1 MIEFIQLYADLDTGI
16 DIDDDNDDEFLS
28 NKDDYALINDSEQI
42 NGNDV
47 DLQTGFENVT
57 RDLNEP
63 INNHKYWLDKRD
75 L

>member
-1 MIEFIQLYADLDTGI
+1 MIEFIQLYADLDNGI

-47 DLQTGFENVT
+47 DL
-57 RDLNEP
+57 
-63 INNHKYWLDKRD
+63 
-75 L
+75 